1 VAREA
6 AEVVTGTDREVVDQA
21 MRGGATL
28 PHPREAVV
36 DGPEDREVAAVE
48 DQDPVQ
54 EAVRVSDRAKPR
66 CNGQA
71 AVLALKSTSIVVKSV
86 TGPHP
91 GTPNYMDKKIYEDQ
105 ILSEN
110 LRKFV
115 E

>member
-1 VAREA
+1 
-6 AEVVTGTDREVVDQA
+6 

-48 DQDPVQ
+48 GQDPAQ

-66 CNGQA
+66 FNGQA

-86 TGPHP
+86 TGPP
-91 GTPNYMDKKIYEDQ
+91 TLGPQKYMDKKYMKTKYYQ
-105 ILSEN
+105 KTCGNLSN
-110 LRKFV
+110 KWKFGH
-115 E
+115 